1 MSKQDEDLTSSGVEG
16 ARTAPG
22 APDREVAA
30 LPRPPMLWL
39 IVPVALLALLAL
51 LSRS

>member
-1 MSKQDEDLTSSGVEG
+1 MSTQNEELKSL
-16 ARTAPG
+16 
-22 APDREVAA
+22 REKTETKADA

-39 IVPVALLALLAL
+39 LVPVALLALLAL